1 MTTYTEKGC
10 PFKDDCADPDHHHIV
25 TKKQPK
31 DLLQEAGFSTVDVTP
46 NTELT
51 KPIKKET

>member
-46 NTELT
+46 NTELS